1 MPTMKEA
8 HVAKGLKTTIQD
20 VAIPEPQPDQVIIRV
35 VVSGSNPKDWK
46 IPELVP
52 EYNANSGDDI
62 AGIVHSVGTN
72 VWEFKEGDR
81 VASFH
86 EMMTPGG
93 SFAEY
98 AVGWQH
104 TTFHLPKSLSFEGM
118 SDQCLLLKLATQK
131 LMMKQRQQP
140 SPSPP

>member
-1 MPTMKEA
+1 MKEA
-8 HVAKGLKTTIQD
+8 IVAKGLGVTIQD
-20 VAIPEPQPDQVIIRV
+20 VAIPEPQADQVIIQV

-52 EYNANSGDDI
+52 DYNANSGDDI
-62 AGIVHSVGTN
+62 AGYVHSVGSD
-72 VWEFKEGDR
+72 VWEFKKGDR

-98 AVGWQH
+98 AVGRQH
-104 TTFHLPKSLSFEGM
+104 TTFHLPKHLSFEGA
-118 SDQCLLLKLATQK
+118 CLTVGE
-131 LMMKQRQQP
+131 
-140 SPSPP
+140 SWID

>member
-1 MPTMKEA
+1 MQRVPLILYTESEANTLANMKEV
-8 HVAKGLKTTIQD
+8 HVAKGLETTIQD
-20 VAIPEPQPDQVIIRV
+20 VAIPEPQPDQVVIQV

-46 IPELVP
+46 IPDWIP
-52 EYNANSGDDI
+52 DYNANSGDDI
-62 AGIVHSVGTN
+62 VGIVHSVGSN
-72 VWEFKEGDR
+72 VWEFKKGDR

-86 EMMTPGG
+86 EMMTSGG

-118 SDQCLLLKLATQK
+118 FLGSHA
-131 LMMKQRQQP
+131 
-140 SPSPP
+140 

>member
-62 AGIVHSVGTN
+62 AGIVHSVGSN

-118 SDQCLLLKLATQK
+118 SDQYLLLKSGTQ
-131 LMMKQRQQP
+131 
-140 SPSPP
+140 